1 MYDPIME
8 IQNYE
13 DFRNFEETFDW
24 ASVPFFQLPIA
35 SSVDLM
41 FQKMIRTNGSMEG
54 LISVLWGN

>member
-24 ASVPFFQLPIA
+24 VSVPSFQLPIA